1 MLNQIDKKVKIL
13 ENTGKMCEVCFE
25 NGIIKK
31 IDIELLNIA
40 ESGAFDCEPRFH
52 FEIFPLQG

>member
-1 MLNQIDKKVKIL
+1 MQKKVKIL

-31 IDIELLNIA
+31 IDIELLNIS
-40 ESGAFDCEPRFH
+40 ENDAFDSKPCFH
-52 FEIFPLQG
+52 YEIFPLQG

>member
-1 MLNQIDKKVKIL
+1 MTNHMQKKVKIL

-31 IDIELLNIA
+31 IDIELLNIS
-40 ESGAFDCEPRFH
+40 ENDAFDSKPCFH
-52 FEIFPLQG
+52 YEIFPLQG